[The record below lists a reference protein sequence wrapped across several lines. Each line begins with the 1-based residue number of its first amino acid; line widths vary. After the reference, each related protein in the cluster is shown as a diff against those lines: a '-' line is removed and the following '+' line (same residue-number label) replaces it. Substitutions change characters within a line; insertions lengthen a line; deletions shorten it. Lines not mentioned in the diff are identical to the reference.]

1 MKQQW
6 LYDGKLNREEI
17 YGNKFH
23 FSLKVGVSD
32 SQGNEIF
39 KR

>member
-6 LYDGKLNREEI
+6 LYDGKLNREI
-17 YGNKFH
+17 YGNKFL